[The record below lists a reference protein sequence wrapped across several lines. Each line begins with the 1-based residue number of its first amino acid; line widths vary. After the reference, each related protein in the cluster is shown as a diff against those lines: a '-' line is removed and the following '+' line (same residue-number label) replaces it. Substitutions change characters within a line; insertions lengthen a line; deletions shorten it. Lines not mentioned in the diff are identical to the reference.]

1 MRNLFSRVV
10 LSLAAVGALAAV
22 WVIPSHAQIPG
33 TLIQPGMSPA
43 RFWVNNKARED
54 SIPVN
59 IVVADPRESP
69 LPVAV
74 RGAVAVSGTVSAAR
88 QPWEYR
94 TVEVTG
100 EQDPARAL
108 NVYGNDGWE
117 AVGITSQ
124 QGAKSTILLKRPR

>member
-1 MRNLFSRVV
+1 MRNLLSRVV
-10 LSLAAVGALAAV
+10 LCLAAIGTLAAL
-22 WVIPSHAQIPG
+22 WVMPSYAQVPG
-33 TLIQPGMSPA
+33 TLPQPGMSPA
-43 RFWVNNKARED
+43 RFWVNNKTREE

-74 RGAVAVSGTVSAAR
+74 RGAVAVSGTVAAAR

-94 TVEVTG
+94 SVEITEG
-100 EQDPARAL
+100 QDPARAL

-117 AVGITSQ
+117 AIGVTSQ
-124 QGAKSTILLKRPR
+124 QGAKATIVLKRPR